1 MYLESNYKNKL
12 DNFMEN
18 YYDPINPTSKNIL
31 ELFSDIEL
39 SKDNYITILK
49 TEINK
54 IISLFVFISA
64 ITILFF
70 LISTV
75 FIMKNYYFK

>member
-1 MYLESNYKNKL
+1 MYLENNYKNKL

-39 SKDNYITILK
+39 SKDNYIMILK